1 MPKPDTLEAEMLEP
15 PEDPSGGGFSEVAN
29 QLAHSP
35 GGGSLGRLQERGGFK
50 PLSLGS
56 APSCGILRCCT

>member
-1 MPKPDTLEAEMLEP
+1 MPEPDTLEAEMLKP

-35 GGGSLGRLQERGGFK
+35 GGGWLRKLQERGG
-50 PLSLGS
+50 L
-56 APSCGILRCCT
+56 